1 MDGPQDPKGLRA
13 LAATHWS
20 NADQME
26 KRADAIA
33 LSGLEIA
40 RQGDEYRAEAHW
52 FQCRRLR
59 VRALFERAYAYAA
72 LEALGRTR

>member
-1 MDGPQDPKGLRA
+1 MSEPQDLRSLWA
-13 LAATHWS
+13 LAAAHWN
-20 NADQME
+20 NANQIE
-26 KRADAIA
+26 KRADTIA
-33 LSGLEIA
+33 LPGLEIA